1 MANIEG
7 RWVTMNG
14 AKVFIS
20 DKGDVIMG
28 LGKNKDV
35 DDEKFTSD
43 FTQKQKKKIADVIKK
58 TNELHPGIKD
68 NVKEIVAEKLIDGD
82 EEVLAK
88 FDDGRIVVKQ
98 AALDDFASETKD
110 VEDGWY
116 AVNSMEGVIAHEI
129 GHSVEPANIDTIL
142 NVAIERYYGKYDI
155 TTAKQDKA
163 RFMQEISLYAA
174 TDRFEAFSE
183 AFSSASLRPGKNKA
197 ADTLISVWRE
207 MFDG

>member
-1 MANIEG
+1 MRASS
-7 RWVTMNG
+7 
-14 AKVFIS
+14 AYKAL
-20 DKGDVIMG
+20 D
-28 LGKNKDV
+28 KDV
-35 DDEKFTSD
+35 RDRKNTLSKAKDAYKDAKKRVLDWSQTLI
-43 FTQKQKKKIADVIKK
+43 KPKKKIADVIKK

-68 NVKEIVAEKLIDGD
+68 NVKEIAAEKLIDGD

-98 AALDDFASETKD
+98 AILDDFASETKD

-142 NVAIERYYGKYDI
+142 DVAIERYYGKYDI
-155 TTAKQDKA
+155 ATAKQDKA

-197 ADTLISVWRE
+197 ADTLISVWKE